1 MSSKFETAHEGWDAA
16 WSTDKGRENWITPDP
31 FVTGTMPLLK
41 DRGCVA
47 IADVGCG
54 VGRHAMYFASHG
66 MTVTGVDESGTGLE
80 FLENEAEKAGYDI
93 TTAKA
98 SFTNL
103 PFDDASLDA
112 ILSFNV
118 IYHGNGDTVSRAI
131 SETRRCLRAGS
142 IFFGTLL
149 SKRNSDFQLGEEVDT
164 DTFLRTHGFDEGH
177 PHYYANASDVVRLMD
192 GFELLALSDNVH
204 RRPDSWHW
212 HFVAEAV

>member
-1 MSSKFETAHEGWDAA
+1 MKSKFETAHEGWDAA
-16 WSTDKGRENWITPDP
+16 WSTDEGRENWITPDP
-31 FVTGTMPLLK
+31 FVTDTMPLLAER
-41 DRGCVA
+41 DCASV
-47 IADVGCG
+47 ADVGCG
-54 VGRHAMYFASHG
+54 VGRHAMYFASQG
-66 MTVTGVDESGTGLE
+66 MKVTGLDESSAGLE
-80 FLENEAEKAGYDI
+80 FLKTEAEKAGYDI
-93 TTAKA
+93 TTTKA
-98 SFTNL
+98 SFTTL

-131 SETRRCLRAGS
+131 AETRRSLRIGG

-149 SKRNSDFQLGEEVDT
+149 SKRNSDFRLGEEVDT

-177 PHYYANASDVVRLMD
+177 PHYYANAGDVVRLMD
-192 GFELLALSDNVH
+192 GFEILALSDNIH